1 MEVSKDH
8 AVAMLRNLG
17 YTAALESGVVV
28 IYIGNE
34 EILKPNVKKQYQKVM
49 EQIGYRASWGLK
61 PIGTMPE

>member
-17 YTAALESGVVV
+17 HQAALENGVVV
-28 IYIGNE
+28 VYIGNE
-34 EILKPNVKKQYQKVM
+34 EIIKPGAKKRYQKIM